1 MMICIIVCMIVCM
14 GIIVCM
20 ICITGILVIRRY
32 HRMYNTCNRKYN
44 NNNNR
49 YDMYNS
55 RYSRRADWYNSW
67 CNSTYKVGIIRIG
80 PIAIV
85 GIIADI
91 ITPLVM
97 SITSILSLC
106 SSKGPG

>member
-1 MMICIIVCMIVCM
+1 MICIIVCMIVCM

-20 ICITGILVIRRY
+20 ICTTCILVIRRY
-32 HRMYNTCNRKYN
+32 KRMHNMCNRKSN
-44 NNNNR
+44 NM